1 MAENET
7 TEVGT
12 STFAQPEVE
21 KTELERLQERIA
33 NFKVQISPT
42 VAQLAQVLM
51 NQSLQNPTKPE
62 DLDGYVQVRNELLEG
77 LNMYQEQLSHAQKRM
92 AQLQAEHNIQKA
104 QELERKEQDLIA
116 ARDGERK
123 RRKTAE
129 EKARQLEA
137 VLASH
142 GIHID
147 LDGDGKVGL
156 NVGEHVETLD
166 AEQQVTL
173 KKLLDESKEAVHVGT
188 SAAFAKARSL
198 NPVPQSE
205 THGIIPTPTEDG
217 GPITEDPEL
226 QEKIEKTKAAFAEE
240 HNGSYGKP
248 TVELPV
254 PEEAKGTEEFLEE
267 VEEVAKTS
275 PDDFEEVGFDA
286 NGSPTVE
293 FDSSKP
299 VISDTNSP
307 AIIEEELEKANTPNV
322 RIVAEDDIAEFE
334 SKVSGVQE
342 SDFETPPPAEEEE
355 VVEVSIPTESELKGM
370 TKSKI
375 QQEARALGFD
385 NVTTKSSKTKMIE
398 DFMSSTEQFIADLQ
412 DSGEFVSARDE
423 DDDEATD
430 SSDDRDGGYFK

>member
-1 MAENET
+1 MAEENKVNNVDST
-7 TEVGT
+7 
-12 STFAQPEVE
+12 TFAQPVPE

-33 NFKVQISPT
+33 NFKVQITPT

-62 DLDGYVQVRNELLEG
+62 DLDGYVQVRNELNEG
-77 LNMYQEQLSHAQKRM
+77 LSQYNEQLAHAQKRM
-92 AQLQAEHNIQKA
+92 AQLQEEHNILKA

-166 AEQQVTL
+166 ADQQVTL
-173 KKLLDESKEAVHVGT
+173 KKLLDESKAAVGGT
-188 SAAFAKARSL
+188 SSAFAKARSL

-205 THGIIPTPTEDG
+205 THDTISVPQSETPMGEQG
-217 GPITEDPEL
+217 V
-226 QEKIEKTKAAFAEE
+226 EE
-240 HNGSYGKP
+240 SV
-248 TVELPV
+248 TIELPV

-307 AIIEEELEKANTPNV
+307 SIIEEELAKVEDAPKV
-322 RIVAEDDIAEFE
+322 RMVEEDDIAEFE
-334 SKVSGVQE
+334 
-342 SDFETPPPAEEEE
+342 TPPAPEEDE
-355 VVEVSIPTESELKGM
+355 VVEVSIPTESELRGM

-375 QQEARALGFD
+375 QQEARALGFTD
-385 NVTTKSSKTKMIE
+385 VTTKSSKTKMIE
-398 DFMSSTEQFIADLQ
+398 DFVSATESFIADLQ

-423 DDDEATD
+423 DEGEAED
-430 SSDDRDGGYFK
+430 SSDGRDGGYFK

>member
-1 MAENET
+1 MAEENKVNNVDST
-7 TEVGT
+7 
-12 STFAQPEVE
+12 TFAQPVPE
-21 KTELERLQERIA
+21 KTELEKLQERIA
-33 NFKVQISPT
+33 NFKVQITPT

-62 DLDGYVQVRNELLEG
+62 DLDGYVQVRNELNEG
-77 LNMYQEQLSHAQKRM
+77 LTQYNEQLAHAQKRM
-92 AQLQAEHNIQKA
+92 AQLQEEHNILKA

-156 NVGEHVETLD
+156 NVGEHVEALD
-166 AEQQVTL
+166 ADQQVTL
-173 KKLLDESKEAVHVGT
+173 KKLLDESKAAVGGT
-188 SAAFAKARSL
+188 SSAFAKARSL

-205 THGIIPTPTEDG
+205 TPMGEQG
-217 GPITEDPEL
+217 V
-226 QEKIEKTKAAFAEE
+226 EE
-240 HNGSYGKP
+240 SV
-248 TVELPV
+248 TIELPV
-254 PEEAKGTEEFLEE
+254 PEEAKGTEDFLEE

-286 NGSPTVE
+286 NGSPTTD

-307 AIIEEELEKANTPNV
+307 PIIEEELEKANTPNV
-322 RIVAEDDIAEFE
+322 RIVAEEDIAEFE
-334 SKVSGVQE
+334 EKVNGIKE
-342 SDFETPPPAEEEE
+342 DDFETPPAPEEDE

-375 QQEARALGFD
+375 QQEARALGFTD
-385 NVTTKSSKTKMIE
+385 VTTKSSKTKMIE
-398 DFMSSTEQFIADLQ
+398 DFVSATESFIADLQ

-423 DDDEATD
+423 DEDEAED
-430 SSDDRDGGYFK
+430 SSDGRDGGYFK

>member
-166 AEQQVTL
+166 ADQQVTL
-173 KKLLDESKEAVHVGT
+173 KKLLDESKAAVGGT
-188 SAAFAKARSL
+188 SSAFAKARSL

-205 THGIIPTPTEDG
+205 THETISVPQSETPMGEQG
-217 GPITEDPEL
+217 V
-226 QEKIEKTKAAFAEE
+226 EE
-240 HNGSYGKP
+240 SV
-248 TVELPV
+248 TIELPV

-267 VEEVAKTS
+267 VEEVANTY
-275 PDDFEEVGFDA
+275 PEDFEEVGFDA
-286 NGSPTVE
+286 NGSPTVD